1 MGTRSFI
8 ESYVQKLVSE
18 WVREL
23 ERLSSF
29 AISQPHAAYVAFMYG
44 FTSKWTFLVRTTT
57 YIGSL
62 LKPLEDTIRLKFL
75 PALTDK
81 NAPNNREQA
90 LPACLHAC
98 MHGWHWHHHQPIS
111 TVSITLFHLKEY
123 LSPCSNLPP
132 TQPTGK
138 RRAKSDA
145 YQTRRQQVPM
155 NCLTRSLTI
164 SNELWRLL
172 KKRVHQAGSHP
183 SQLQNMAL
191 IYIKELLEMPSVS
204 GMSGNHHTCHQTVCI
219 CGKQY
224 TIEHAVP

>member
-1 MGTRSFI
+1 MGQRVGATVIFCH
-8 ESYVQKLVSE
+8 
-18 WVREL
+18 
-23 ERLSSF
+23 
-29 AISQPHAAYVAFMYG
+29 QP
-44 FTSKWTFLVRTTT
+44 TSCCLRRIHVWLYKQMDLPCQNYHLHWQP
-57 YIGSL
+57 
-62 LKPLEDTIRLKFL
+62 LKSIRGH
-75 PALTDK
+75 DK
-81 NAPNNREQA
+81 AQI
-90 LPACLHAC
+90 PACSYRQKCSEQHRTSPAC
-98 MHGWHWHHHQPIS
+98 MPACMNGWHWHHQPIS

-123 LSPCSNLPP
+123 LSSCSNLPP

-138 RRAKSDA
+138 RKAKSDA

-155 NCLTRSLTI
+155 NCLTRSLAI

-172 KKRVHQAGSHP
+172 KKRAHQAGSHP

-224 TIEHAVP
+224 TIEHAENF